1 LRLALA
7 CGEHEKRQAAACL
20 SSQSRLTYF
29 DAAGAAAAGADAEAD
44 ADAAAGAI
52 FLVFFALGADAEAD
66 AEAAAGA
73 LAMADAEAEAEA
85 DGAAA
90 AKAAL
95 ANREMNRAAIVLDML
110 FPFMGEENA
119 IHMNLPHNAP
129 KKLSVDTIL
138 TIF

>member
-1 LRLALA
+1 MRLALA
-7 CGEHEKRQAAACL
+7 CGGHEKRQAAACL
-20 SSQSRLTYF
+20 SGQSRLTYF

-73 LAMADAEAEAEA
+73 LAMADAEAEA

>member
-7 CGEHEKRQAAACL
+7 CGGHEKRQAAACL

-29 DAAGAAAAGADAEAD
+29 DAAGAAAAGADAD

-85 DGAAA
+85 EGAAA